1 MGGEKVKLRGRKAET
16 ITGGDGTPDAGKKQ
30 VMFMFRDELWQA
42 GKLGAAALAARF
54 EATAENLANINTP
67 GYERKEVFFED
78 ALREALSEGD
88 PRQLRLATTCEGHI
102 SPGKVELDVAPEEV
116 IRETSGGDSY
126 RLDENTVDPEVEM
139 AKLAETRMAYNAVM
153 RLMAK
158 RTGLLKTAMGG
169 K

>member
-1 MGGEKVKLRGRKAET
+1 
-16 ITGGDGTPDAGKKQ
+16 
-30 VMFMFRDELWQA
+30 MFRDELWLA
-42 GKLGAAALAARF
+42 GKLSASALAARF

-67 GYERKEVFFED
+67 GYKRKEIFFED
-78 ALREALSEGD
+78 ALREAVSGED
-88 PRQLRLATTCEGHI
+88 SRQLHLAVTCEKHI
-102 SPGKVELDVAPEEV
+102 SPGKVELDVDQEEI
-116 IRETSGGDSY
+116 IRKTSGGVFY

>member
-1 MGGEKVKLRGRKAET
+1 
-16 ITGGDGTPDAGKKQ
+16 
-30 VMFMFRDELWQA
+30 MFRDELWLA
-42 GKLGAAALAARF
+42 GKLSASALAARF

-67 GYERKEVFFED
+67 GYKRKEVFFED
-78 ALREALSEGD
+78 ALREAVSGEDARRLS
-88 PRQLRLATTCEGHI
+88 LAATCEGHI
-102 SPGKVELDVAPEEV
+102 SPGKVELDGDTAEL
-116 IRETSGGDSY
+116 IRKRSGGDAY
-126 RLDENTVDPEVEM
+126 RLDANTVDPEVEM

>member
-1 MGGEKVKLRGRKAET
+1 
-16 ITGGDGTPDAGKKQ
+16 
-30 VMFMFRDELWQA
+30 MFRDELWLA
-42 GKLGAAALAARF
+42 GKLSASALAARF

-67 GYERKEVFFED
+67 GYKRKEVFFED
-78 ALREALSEGD
+78 ALREAVSGAD
-88 PRQLRLATTCEGHI
+88 SQRLRLAATREKHI
-102 SPGKVELDVAPEEV
+102 SPGKVALDVDQEEI
-116 IRETSGGDSY
+116 IRETSGGVSY

>member
-1 MGGEKVKLRGRKAET
+1 
-16 ITGGDGTPDAGKKQ
+16 
-30 VMFMFRDELWQA
+30 
-42 GKLGAAALAARF
+42 
-54 EATAENLANINTP
+54 
-67 GYERKEVFFED
+67 
-78 ALREALSEGD
+78 
-88 PRQLRLATTCEGHI
+88 
-102 SPGKVELDVAPEEV
+102 VELDVDPEKI
-116 IRETSGGDSY
+116 IRKTSGGDPY

>member
-1 MGGEKVKLRGRKAET
+1 V
-16 ITGGDGTPDAGKKQ
+16 
-30 VMFMFRDELWQA
+30 
-42 GKLGAAALAARF
+42 
-54 EATAENLANINTP
+54 
-67 GYERKEVFFED
+67 
-78 ALREALSEGD
+78 
-88 PRQLRLATTCEGHI
+88 TCEKHI
-102 SPGKVELDVAPEEV
+102 SPGKVELDVDQEEI
-116 IRETSGGDSY
+116 IRKTSGGVFY

>member
-1 MGGEKVKLRGRKAET
+1 MS
-16 ITGGDGTPDAGKKQ
+16 
-30 VMFMFRDELWQA
+30 MFRDELWLA
-42 GKLGAAALAARF
+42 GKLSASALAERF

-67 GYERKEVFFED
+67 GYKRKEVFFED
-78 ALREALSEGD
+78 ALREAILGED
-88 PRQLRLATTCEGHI
+88 PRRLHLAATCEGHI
-102 SPGKVELDVAPEEV
+102 SPGKVELDVDFEEI
-116 IRETSGGDSY
+116 IRKTSGGDPY